1 MTKKISE
8 FISSIFQPL
17 LMPIYS
23 IAFLFVYTY
32 FQLIL
37 IQDFWTIMA
46 PAIIFS
52 FALPALFIYIL
63 YKLKMVSDL
72 SLKIRKERFLP
83 YLISLVSYSVMI
95 WFYYR
100 MGMPKWFL
108 MLSLASVAVMFV
120 AIVITLWW
128 KISAHMLGAG
138 GFIGGMLAVC
148 FFVEKSNPYYLFMV
162 AFLIAGM
169 IGTSRLV
176 LKRHTFGQV
185 IAGFLV
191 GFLLSFNFVR
201 FGV

>member
-1 MTKKISE
+1 MTKQLSI
-8 FISSIFQPL
+8 FISTIFQPL

-32 FQLIL
+32 FRLIF
-37 IQDFWTIMA
+37 IQDFWIIIA

-52 FALPALFIYIL
+52 FALPALLIYVL

-72 SLKIRKERFLP
+72 SLKKRKERFLP
-83 YLISLVSYSVMI
+83 YLITLISYSFMI
-95 WFYYR
+95 WLYYK

-108 MLSLASVAVMFV
+108 MLSLASIAIMFV
-120 AIVITLWW
+120 ATIITFWW

-138 GFIGGMLAVC
+138 GLVGGVLAVC

-162 AFLIAGM
+162 AFVIAGM
-169 IGTSRLV
+169 IGTSRLI
-176 LKRHTFGQV
+176 LKRHTLGQV

-191 GFLLSFNFVR
+191 GFLLSFQFVR

>member
-1 MTKKISE
+1 MTKQIST
-8 FISSIFQPL
+8 FISTIFQPL

-23 IAFLFVYTY
+23 IAFLFVYSY
-32 FQLIL
+32 FQLIF
-37 IQDFWTIMA
+37 IQAFWTIMA

-52 FALPALFIYIL
+52 FVLPAVFIWVL

-72 SLKIRKERFLP
+72 SLKIRKERFIP
-83 YLISLVSYSVMI
+83 YLISLISYSVMI
-95 WFYYR
+95 WFYYK

-108 MLSLASVAVMFV
+108 MLTLASVAVMFV
-120 AIVITLWW
+120 AIVITFWW

-148 FFVEKSNPYYLFMV
+148 FFVEKSNPYYLFMI

-169 IGTSRLV
+169 IGTSRLI

-185 IAGFLV
+185 IAGFWV
-191 GFLLSFNFVR
+191 GFLLSFQFVWL
-201 FGV
+201 GI

>member
-1 MTKKISE
+1 MTKQIST
-8 FISSIFQPL
+8 FISTIFQPL

-32 FQLIL
+32 FRLIF

-52 FALPALFIYIL
+52 FVLPALLILGL

-72 SLKIRKERFLP
+72 SLKNRKERFLP
-83 YLISLVSYSVMI
+83 YLITLISYSFMI
-95 WFYYR
+95 WYYYK

-108 MLSLASVAVMFV
+108 MLSLASIAIMLVAT
-120 AIVITLWW
+120 IITFWW

-138 GFIGGMLAVC
+138 GLVGGVLAVC
-148 FFVEKSNPYYLFMV
+148 FFVEKSNPYYLFMI
-162 AFLIAGM
+162 AFVIAGM
-169 IGTSRLV
+169 IGTSRLI

-191 GFLLSFNFVR
+191 GFLLSFQFVR
-201 FGV
+201 LGV